1 LIIVAYG
8 VTIEDA
14 PGDNFGVFLSRE
26 RD

>member
-1 LIIVAYG
+1 MAYG

-26 RD
+26 RN